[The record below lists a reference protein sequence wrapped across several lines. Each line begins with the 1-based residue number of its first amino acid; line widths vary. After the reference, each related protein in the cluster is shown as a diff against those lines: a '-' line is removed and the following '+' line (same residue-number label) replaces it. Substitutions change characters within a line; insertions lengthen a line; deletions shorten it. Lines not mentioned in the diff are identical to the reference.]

1 MLQTAWGS
9 LFRSLRLRRGNRLLI
24 RGGTT
29 SVGLAAAAIA
39 KNHGA
44 FVASTSRRNDRADLL
59 RISGADQVLVDNGSI
74 AAQIHDK
81 PSDKVLELVDTT
93 TSTDSLQCAREAG
106 MVCMAGIVGN
116 KWSLDVFSPIDKI
129 PTSVS
134 LTAYAGESEDFM
146 KTPLEDLVQRI
157 KRGRMH
163 VQIGKVFSLDE
174 IVEAHR
180 WQEENKAGRMIVVL
194 T

>member
-1 MLQTAWGS
+1 MA
-9 LFRSLRLRRGNRLLI
+9 
-24 RGGTT
+24 
-29 SVGLAAAAIA
+29 
-39 KNHGA
+39 
-44 FVASTSRRNDRADLL
+44 
-59 RISGADQVLVDNGSI
+59 QVLVDNGSI

-106 MVCMAGIVGN
+106 IVGN
-116 KWSLDVFSPIDKI
+116 KWSLDVFSPIGKI

-134 LTAYAGESEDFM
+134 LTTYAGESEDFM

-157 KRGRMH
+157 ERGRMH

-180 WQEENKAGRMIVVL
+180 
-194 T
+194 